1 MWVCVCGYGWRV
13 SGCYARLR
21 EYDAEGKKGW
31 VGLVGGFGGC
41 AKSSKVS
48 NFKLCRGLMG
58 KRWTDLNTGQTER
71 ERLPGT

>member
-1 MWVCVCGYGWRV
+1 MWVCVCVYGWRV

-31 VGLVGGFGGC
+31 VGEFGGC

-48 NFKLCRGLMG
+48 NFKLSRGLMG
-58 KRWTDLNTGQTER
+58 KRWTDLNTG
-71 ERLPGT
+71 